1 PPFRQTYALLDSDGV
16 VTGVVGGNPQDT
28 NWLETVNEPATEAIR
43 EARKD
48 LTFSEK
54 QTNHRRADC
63 PAVAFGVSFGGGPQE
78 PGNLK
83 QTNAAAFGIMSALLS
98 LNCFARISGFA
109 NSLFMAYAYQCYIY
123 CTANLDKLF
132 EWNPNLRRL
141 FRNNAWAACT
151 INFGPQSITFPHVD
165 AANLCFGWC
174 SITALGKFDYTRGGH
189 LILWDLGLYIRFP
202 PGSTIL
208 IPSAL
213 LVHSNVPVAPG
224 EERYSFVQYSSAGL
238 FRWVENGF
246 RSDIRFKAHATASQR
261 SKRNAERRERW
272 ESGLRKFSKWADI
285 QAGNWKGN

>member
-1 PPFRQTYALLDSDGV
+1 
-16 VTGVVGGNPQDT
+16 NPQDT

-48 LTFSEK
+48 LTFSKK
-54 QTNHRRADC
+54 QTNHRHADC

-98 LNCFARISGFA
+98 LNCFCTDIWLCQLPFHGLRIS
-109 NSLFMAYAYQCYIY
+109 CYIY

-151 INFGPQSITFPHVD
+151 INFGPQSITFPQST
-165 AANLCFGWC
+165 LQTF
-174 SITALGKFDYTRGGH
+174 ALAGAPSQPWASLTTRGEG
-189 LILWDLGLYIRFP
+189 ILYSGTLGFTS
-202 PGSTIL
+202 GSRQAQ
-208 IPSAL
+208 PSLSLQLSLCTPMSPL
-213 LVHSNVPVAPG
+213 LLARSVTPLFNI
-224 EERYSFVQYSSAGL
+224 SAGL

-246 RSDIRFKAHATASQR
+246 RS
-261 SKRNAERRERW
+261 
-272 ESGLRKFSKWADI
+272 
-285 QAGNWKGN
+285 